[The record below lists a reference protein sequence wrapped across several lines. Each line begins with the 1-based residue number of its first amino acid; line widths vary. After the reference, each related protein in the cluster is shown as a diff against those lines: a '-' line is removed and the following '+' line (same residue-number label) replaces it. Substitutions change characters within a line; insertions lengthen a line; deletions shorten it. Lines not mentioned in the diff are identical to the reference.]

1 MATIT
6 SNGTGGGNWGTAAT
20 WAGAAVPVDND
31 TVVIAAGDTVTFDV
45 DTSAWANGIAGI
57 TITSDATT
65 PGMLRAKYDAD
76 GTYYLKLKTGTT
88 IAGTNAAV
96 FGRLLANSDGVWGNT
111 GALAFGRK
119 FVIEMGLT
127 GKIDAR
133 YLDIALYGYQPTVL
147 SATVY
152 NTIQT
157 VSSIDTGTDVI
168 TLGGAHGWTA
178 GTAVM
183 VTSSG
188 TYPGGLA
195 ADTVYYVR
203 SPSGADLKL
212 ALQNADAQIVDITS
226 SGSGTIR
233 IFDGHTNTG
242 TATVNVL
249 EDLTAVTGWTTT
261 AGHNYVV
268 LADAAAPENY
278 DQQRLQLTTINAG
291 SLVLSANVDS
301 AQYPGAKVWLVSR
314 NVSILSACTTAVNI
328 VDYGAG
334 THGGVFA
341 CQIRSTAGT
350 GTTFYG
356 NGVNGGAGHTVSGT
370 VSGCSNGVYIG
381 TGHTVSGTVS
391 GCGTGVNGG
400 TGHTVSG
407 TVSGCSNGVYI
418 GAGHTVSGTVS
429 GCSNGVNGG
438 TGHTVSGTV
447 SGCSNGVNG
456 GTGHTISG
464 TVSGCSSGVY
474 VGTGHTVS
482 GTVSG
487 CGNGVNIGTGHTVSG
502 TVSGC
507 GTGVN
512 GGTGHTVSGTVSGCS
527 NGVYIGTGHTVS
539 GTVSGC
545 SNGVYIGTGH
555 TVSGT
560 VSGCS
565 NGVNGGTGFLYGA
578 TFSDNTSD
586 MYPNGGYWQGWGV
599 TLSSATQCTYYKH
612 SQIASNEDRNAAVAI
627 MDLGGVSEA
636 LGFWTLGGYT
646 KSATYAVGTHGT
658 PPVALSLVHET
669 TFEDNDR
676 LTWAEYAIWGVS
688 GQQVSVTFYG
698 KLTGTAAWTTRPS
711 IGIYDPTEGWQ
722 SVDEDLSTV
731 ETMANNTDWQT
742 LTVTYT
748 PTRDRELRVRMQGCG
763 GNAGGTGTEQL
774 YWYAEITPSP
784 AGSGGGGGRR
794 PQLRVHGG

>member
-6 SNGTGGGNWGTAAT
+6 SVGSGNWSTAGT
-20 WAGAAVPVDND
+20 WDSGVPADND
-31 TVVIAAGDTVTFDV
+31 TVVIAAGHTVTFDA
-45 DTSAWANGIAGI
+45 DTSGFANGIAGI

-88 IAGTNAAV
+88 IAGTNAAAK
-96 FGRLLANSDGVWGNT
+96 GRLLANSDGVWGNT
-111 GALAFGRK
+111 GALPYGRK
-119 FVIEMGLT
+119 FIIEMGAT
-127 GKIDAR
+127 GKIDAL
-133 YLDIALYGYQPTVL
+133 YLDIALYATEPTVKA
-147 SATVY
+147 ATVY

-168 TLGGAHGWTA
+168 TVGAAHGWSA
-178 GTAVM
+178 GTPVM

-195 ADTVYYVR
+195 ADTVYFVR

-212 ALQNADAQIVDITS
+212 ALQNSDITLVDITS
-226 SGSGTIR
+226 AGTGTIR
-233 IFDGHTNTG
+233 IFDGHTNTS

-261 AGHNYVV
+261 DGHDYVLLV
-268 LADAAAPENY
+268 DAAAPENY

-301 AQYPGAKVWLVSR
+301 ALYPGAKVWLVSR
-314 NVSILSACTTAVNI
+314 NVSIRSACTSAVNI
-328 VDYGAG
+328 VDYGVG

-341 CQIRSTAGT
+341 CEIRSTAGT

-356 NGVNGGAGHTVSGT
+356 SGVIYGTGHTVSGT
-370 VSGCSNGVYIG
+370 VSGCSNGVIYG

-391 GCGTGVNGG
+391 GCNSGVNDGTGHTVSGTVSGCNRGVNGG

-407 TVSGCSNGVYI
+407 TVSGCNSGVNGGI
-418 GAGHTVSGTVS
+418 GHTVSGTVSGCNSGVNYGTWHTVSGTVS
-429 GCSNGVNGG
+429 GCSNGVNYG

-447 SGCSNGVNG
+447 SGCSNGVNY
-456 GTGHTISG
+456 GTG
-464 TVSGCSSGVY
+464 
-474 VGTGHTVS
+474 
-482 GTVSG
+482 
-487 CGNGVNIGTGHTVSG
+487 N
-502 TVSGC
+502 
-507 GTGVN
+507 
-512 GGTGHTVSGTVSGCS
+512 TVSGTVSGCS
-527 NGVYIGTGHTVS
+527 NGVYYGTGHTVS

-545 SNGVYIGTGH
+545 NS
-555 TVSGT
+555 
-560 VSGCS
+560 
-565 NGVNGGTGFLYGA
+565 GVNGGTGWLHGA
-578 TFSDNTSD
+578 TLSDNTQD

-612 SQIASNEDRNAAVAI
+612 SQIASTEDRNAAVAI
-627 MDLGGVSEA
+627 MDLGGVAEA

-646 KSATYAVGTHGT
+646 KSATYAEGTHGT

-676 LTWAEYAIWGVS
+676 LTWAEYAVWGVS

-698 KLTGTAAWTTRPS
+698 KLTAHATFTTLPS
-711 IGIYDPTEGWQ
+711 IGIYDPTKGWQ
-722 SVDEDLSTV
+722 HADEDLDTD
-731 ETMANNTDWQT
+731 TMAASTDWQT

-748 PTRDRELRVRMQGCG
+748 PTRDRELRVRVQGCG

-784 AGSGGGGGRR
+784 AGSGGGGRR